1 MPPFTIFK
9 PTTAIGALFGAAI
22 AFLCFVMGAAL
33 LYKGLITDTGVSQV
47 WPLIGGVSFLI
58 LGTTFAYWAWGCG
71 SMRYVIDRNAM
82 TIRWGGVQQVIPI
95 GAIDRLIPAAED
107 EEVKL
112 EGVNWLGHHVG
123 KADVIDFGPVLF
135 YSTHRAMSDVLYVCT
150 PAQTYAISVPDP
162 ESFAAAVQ
170 SNQTRGAL
178 FEQRQVVHREGIAS
192 QTFWQDWTALFL
204 AAVLL
209 GAFFVTLGYVLNMYP
224 GLEQTV
230 SLRFPSFAGIVRVT
244 DKEALLDI
252 PRSAAGFAALN
263 LIGAIVLHSWEKMVA
278 YVLLL
283 AGIVLQMVLLV
294 GAIVAVA

>member
-1 MPPFTIFK
+1 MPPFTVFK
-9 PTTAIGALFGAAI
+9 PTTSTGALTGAAI
-22 AFLCFVMGAAL
+22 AALCVLMGAVL
-33 LYKGLITDTGVSQV
+33 LYKGYLTDTGFSQL
-47 WPLIGGVSFLI
+47 WPFVAGVCFLI
-58 LGTTFAYWAWGCG
+58 LGAVFAYWAWGC
-71 SMRYVIDRNAM
+71 SSIRYVVDRNAM

-95 GAIDRLIPAAED
+95 AAIDRLIPAGED

-112 EGVNWLGHHVG
+112 AGVDWPGHHVG
-123 KADVIDFGPVLF
+123 KADVVDFGEVLF

-150 PAQTYAISVPDP
+150 AVQTYAISVPDK
-162 ESFAAAVQ
+162 ESFAATVQ
-170 SNQTRGAL
+170 SHQTRGAL
-178 FEQRQVVHREGIAS
+178 FEQRQAVHREGIAG

-204 AAVLL
+204 AAALL
-209 GAFFVTLGYVLNMYP
+209 ASFFVTLGYVLDMYP

-263 LIGAIVLHSWEKMVA
+263 LIGAILLHSWEKMVA

-283 AGIVLQMVLLV
+283 AGIVLQVVLLV
-294 GAIVAVA
+294 GAIVAVS

>member
-1 MPPFTIFK
+1 MPPFSIFK
-9 PTTAIGALFGAAI
+9 PTTAIGALFGGAVAVVCLLL
-22 AFLCFVMGAAL
+22 AAAL
-33 LYKGLITDTGVSQV
+33 LYKGLITDTEISQV
-47 WPLIGGVSFLI
+47 WPLVGGVCFVI
-58 LGTTFAYWAWGCG
+58 LGAVFAYWAWGCG
-71 SMRYVIDRNAM
+71 SMRYVVDRNAM

-95 GAIDRLIPAAED
+95 GAIDRLVPAGED

-112 EGVNWLGHHVG
+112 EGVDWPGHHVG
-123 KADVIDFGPVLF
+123 KANVVDFGEVLF
-135 YSTHRAMSDVLYVCT
+135 YSTHRSMADVLYVCT

-162 ESFAAAVQ
+162 VSFAATVQ
-170 SNQTRGAL
+170 SHQARGAL
-178 FEQRQVVHREGIAS
+178 FEQRQVVQRAGIAS

-204 AAVLL
+204 SAVLL

-230 SLRFPSFAGIVRVT
+230 SLRFPSFGGIVRVA
-244 DKEALLDI
+244 DREALLDI

-263 LIGAIVLHSWEKMVA
+263 LVGAIVLHSWEKMVA

-283 AGIVLQMVLLV
+283 AGIVLQVVLLV